1 MTWDATAYL
10 VTIKAI
16 ATVESN
22 HDYGAINP
30 SDAITLG
37 IAQWYG
43 VRAAQLL
50 FTIKN
55 EQTALFNTYCPASI
69 DAAMSSHPATDPW
82 WNSRHVTR
90 EEGVGLRNLL
100 TRHPVKTIQN
110 DKLANDIMGYLSVA
124 QAWGLSI
131 NDETLTTEFFCTIYH
146 QSPNAASQIC
156 SNLPNKATL
165 DNIYQAALN
174 NDIVGDYRTRQ
185 DTCYNIIKNQDTS
198 GLSAPT
204 DDPVVDDVTNP
215 DGGDGGNDPTTDG
228 ATNGGNRRRTRA
240 NHIVKQGNVLV
251 LHNKNG
257 STSTFYKSGGVYIA
271 ADGSNGTRYT
281 NPNPNPNPNPD
292 DESNPDD
299 GDTPTVPTDPDL
311 PRGTAADIIAFARSK
326 LGDFSYSQGPGRM
339 TPEISGY
346 TDCSAFLVYAFQKGG
361 NVSLGGTYTGNLCT
375 RGRLVGEGA
384 VPQSQMNPGDLIF
397 IRWGSA
403 IRSNTP
409 FDHVVLYCGSTRISM
424 GYTPGPNEGPWNV
437 DYSALN
443 NGGRIQVRRY
453 L

>member
-1 MTWDATAYL
+1 MVWDATAYL

-30 SDAITLG
+30 SDPITLG

-50 FTIKN
+50 FTIKSQ
-55 EQTALFNTYCPASI
+55 QTALFNTYCPASI
-69 DAAMSSHPATDPW
+69 DTAMSSHPADDAW
-82 WNSRHVTR
+82 WNGRHVTR
-90 EEGVGLRNLL
+90 EEVTGLRNLL
-100 TRHPVKTIQN
+100 TRYPVKTIQN
-110 DKLANDIMGYLSVA
+110 DKLANDIEGYLSVA

-131 NDETLTTEFFCTIYH
+131 NDETLATEFFCTVYH
-146 QSPNAASQIC
+146 QSPRSASEIC
-156 SNLPNKATL
+156 ANLPSKSTL
-165 DNIYQAALN
+165 ENIYQAALN
-174 NDIVGDYRTRQ
+174 HDVVGDYRTRQ
-185 DTCYNIIKNQDTS
+185 DTAYNIIKNQDSS

-204 DDPVVDDVTNP
+204 DDPVVSDSGP
-215 DGGDGGNDPTTDG
+215 EGGDGGNDPTTEG
-228 ATNGGNRRRTRA
+228 TGTGGNRRRSKA
-240 NHIVKQGNVLV
+240 SHIVKQGNVLV

-257 STSTFYKSGGVYIA
+257 STSTFYKSGGVYLV
-271 ADGSNGTRYT
+271 ADSSNGTKYI

-292 DESNPDD
+292 EPNPDD
-299 GDTPTVPTDPDL
+299 GDTPTVPTDPNL
-311 PRGTAADIIAFARSK
+311 PRGTAADIISFARSK

-346 TDCSAFLVYAFQKGG
+346 TDCSAFVVYAFQKGG

-384 VPQSQMNPGDLIF
+384 VPQSQMQPGDLIF

-403 IRSNTP
+403 VRGNSP
-409 FDHVVLYCGSTRISM
+409 FDHVVIYCGATRISM
-424 GYTPGPNEGPWNV
+424 GFTPGPVETVWNT
-437 DYSALN
+437 DYSALS